1 MGRNEAQIKIKKK
14 LKGNITLVPSNPNTL
29 SASME

>member
-14 LKGNITLVPSNPNTL
+14 LKGNITLVPNTL